1 MKFASCLLLASTA
14 FVPVA
19 ASASPLI
26 EYHMHMSP
34 SEGVRRIALTFDACT
49 GKVDERILNA
59 LVEHRI
65 KATIFVTARW
75 LRRNPATIATFK
87 THTDLFEIENHGA
100 RHVPAI
106 DEPKPLFGLA
116 PAGSPEA
123 VRTEVT
129 GGAAAIAASL
139 GHQPKW
145 FRGAGAEYTKTSLEL
160 IRTLNFKIGGFS
172 MSGDGGASWTATR
185 AESAVAAA
193 KDGDVIIAHINQ
205 PSKPAGEGVVQGI
218 LKLKA
223 GGFSFVTLDEGFAA
237 HLPPSSE
244 RR

>member
-1 MKFASCLLLASTA
+1 MVVTCLLAI
-14 FVPVA
+14 P

-26 EYHMHMSP
+26 EYHMHMAP
-34 SEGVRRIALTFDACT
+34 SEGPKRVALTFDACT
-49 GKVDERILNA
+49 GKLDDRMLSA
-59 LVEHRI
+59 LVENRI

-75 LRRNPATIATFK
+75 LRRNPAAIATLK
-87 THTDLFEIENHGA
+87 AHSDLFEIENHGA

-129 GGAAAIAASL
+129 GGAAAIAANF

-160 IRTLNFKIGGFS
+160 IRTLNFRIGGFS
-172 MSGDGGASWTATR
+172 MSGDGGATWSAAH

-205 PSKPAGEGVVQGI
+205 PTKPAGEGVVKGLLSLKQKGI
-218 LKLKA
+218 T
-223 GGFSFVTLDEGFAA
+223 FVTLNEGFGNSFAR
-237 HLPPSSE
+237 HPE
-244 RR
+244 H